1 MQKMGVKAGK
11 YQKDIENIKKE
22 LAKALIGQ
30 ENIVNSCL
38 KALLCNGNILLEGV
52 PGIAKTLL
60 MRSLAA
66 VIGCKFKRVQFTVDL
81 LPSDILGITAYD
93 QTRGFYIVKGPI
105 FSNFFLADEINRAPP
120 KTQSALL
127 EAMQERQVTIGKE
140 TFRLDNPFLVI
151 ATQNPIESAGVYP
164 LPEAQL
170 DRFLFKISM
179 GYPTAQ
185 EEKEILK
192 TNISIHGFE
201 EFKLKVVVSQKDT
214 IKMQEETKKVF
225 LSKDIEEY
233 IVSIVDATRHPH
245 KYKVKLGDYI
255 EYGCSPRASIGLFI
269 ASKAEAFINSSKFVT
284 PHDVKNSAYEVMR
297 HRILLNYEGQAEGIN
312 TDDIITEILS
322 KVPVP

>member
-93 QTRGFYIVKGPI
+93 QKRGFYIVKGPI